1 MRRLCALLLVA
12 AALPGCQKAAQPGST
27 SASSAAPAAAA
38 SRAPAPVG
46 PAAPPVARPPVPAVL
61 PDTCATV
68 NGVTI
73 GKTEL
78 ETAIRSIEAR
88 NHAAVPAEKRDEV
101 EQ

>member
-1 MRRLCALLLVA
+1 M
-12 AALPGCQKAAQPGST
+12 
-27 SASSAAPAAAA
+27 
-38 SRAPAPVG
+38 
-46 PAAPPVARPPVPAVL
+46 PAVL

-88 NHAAVPAEKRDEV
+88 NHAPVPAEKRDEV
-101 EQ
+101 YRGVLDNLVSYTLLKQEAVQRHVVGRGFGSRSAHGGAAQAVRQQRGVREGADRRRR